1 MRRWQLKVCS
11 EYGRIRAEKDR
22 PDCKGFAVVYKSN
35 YERPL
40 CAACYKFLVIEPY
53 KRRRIPTK

>member
-1 MRRWQLKVCS
+1 MECS
-11 EYGRIRAEKDR
+11 ERNCNKT
-22 PDCKGFAVVYKSN
+22 AVVYKSN

-40 CAACYKFLVIEPY
+40 CGSCYSWLVIEPY

>member
-1 MRRWQLKVCS
+1 MKVCS
-11 EYGRIRAEKDR
+11 EYGRIRAENDR